1 MLNHDF
7 IRYASRV
14 FDVEADAIL
23 DAKNKLGQEFI
34 AACQLLLCCSAKVIV
49 LGIGKSSHIGAK
61 IAATLASTG
70 TPAFFVHAAEASH
83 GDLGMIGADDVV
95 IAISHSGETAELVNI
110 IPAIKFIGVKLIA
123 ICGRRASSLA
133 LAADVFLDAGVR
145 EEACPLGLAPTAS
158 TTVALAL
165 GDALAV
171 SLLQARDFRPVDF
184 ARTHPGGSLGKR
196 LLLTVRDLMHQGDRL
211 PKVSL
216 YATVAEGLM
225 EMSSKGF
232 GMTMV
237 LNAENAVI
245 GVFTDGD
252 LRRMI
257 DRKIDV
263 HDTLM
268 RDVMTP
274 GGRRVSVDLLATEAL
289 ALMEQFKITTLMVLD
304 EAERPLGL
312 VHMYDLLQAGVS

>member
-1 MLNHDF
+1 MTNHDF
-7 IRYASRV
+7 IHYANRV
-14 FDVEADAIL
+14 FDVEATAIL
-23 DAKNKLGQEFI
+23 QAKNKLGEEFI
-34 AACQLLLCCSAKVIV
+34 TACQFILQCQAKVIV

-70 TPAFFVHAAEASH
+70 TPAFFIHAAEASH
-83 GDLGMIGADDVV
+83 GDLGMISADDLV
-95 IAISHSGETAELVNI
+95 IAISYSGETPELVNI

-123 ICGRRASSLA
+123 ICGQRSSSLA
-133 LAADVFLDAGVR
+133 LAADVFLDAGVV

-158 TTVALAL
+158 STVALVL

-171 SLLQARDFRPVDF
+171 SLLQARDFKPVDF

-196 LLLTVRDLMHQGDRL
+196 LLLTVRDLMHQGNRL
-211 PKVSL
+211 PTVSAQ
-216 YATVAEGLM
+216 ATIAEGLM
-225 EMSSKGF
+225 EMTSKGF

-237 LNAENAVI
+237 LNDDGAVV

-263 HDTLM
+263 HCT
-268 RDVMTP
+268 VIGEAMTH
-274 GGRRVSVDLLATEAL
+274 GGRSVSVDLLATEAL

-304 EAERPLGL
+304 QQQRPLGL